1 MVACRLASQHQC
13 HKTLDQPS
21 VLTVDIVSEA
31 QYDTLFNKISPAL
44 KTQYSNKQG
53 NRTYHTWPALCTP
66 ITPSQPIGRIACTH
80 NFPDS
85 YLRLPSI
92 LNGPSAAVNE
102 AVTAAA
108 KIADTFERPRQPT
121 KIAPSHWGSA
131 SPSNTW
137 SLGPTRVFVQ
147 NGMSIGSAIF
157 ASSPYSVPLLYNVP
171 LHFPKNFF
179 SLLRN
184 RVQHLTHGTYGQP
197 ESSSQTASRSI
208 QPFLYGSQILCCTMH
223 C

>member
-21 VLTVDIVSEA
+21 VLTVDIISEA

-92 LNGPSAAVNE
+92 LNGPSAARRYWWLNNPFCSE
-102 AVTAAA
+102 
-108 KIADTFERPRQPT
+108 
-121 KIAPSHWGSA
+121 WGRDSCRKDCRCFWKA
-131 SPSNTW
+131 QTTHKNCPFPLGDLHPHLIHGP
-137 SLGPTRVFVQ
+137 LGP
-147 NGMSIGSAIF
+147 
-157 ASSPYSVPLLYNVP
+157 
-171 LHFPKNFF
+171 
-179 SLLRN
+179 
-184 RVQHLTHGTYGQP
+184 P
-197 ESSSQTASRSI
+197 ESSSKMACRLV
-208 QPFLYGSQILCCTMH
+208 QPFLQAHRTVSHYCTICRYISPKISSSRWGIGSII
-223 C
+223 